1 MEIAEKQEHSTAY
14 IGSIETNPKMRQ
26 GHHSR
31 PVRISAESVEKNI
44 RQQRDLESQRQNLEV
59 FAKENA
65 NLVSSAKAQS
75 KIELQRRLTAQTI
88 CRNEQAF
95 EENLKR
101 NQYEQKFKE
110 LTISQ
115 NQALAS
121 EIDKDTAD
129 AERKRREIQQI
140 CEESPELREL
150 ERVLKIAYLN
160 KERASQLEEKIAIAN
175 REQERIQAIEDQME
189 YDRIRAIRH
198 ESEKD
203 HVKKAMFDDQR
214 QVLQRQIDEKKQ
226 QLLAARRQMEEEK
239 HMVDDIVA
247 RINAE
252 DESNYRVRK
261 EKQEATARMVK
272 AFEEQRQRELA
283 AARQAAKEEEERI
296 LSYNKGVEAR
306 NEGVAA
312 KKQAKRDEE
321 DRILA
326 QIVEETERQRKE
338 QEEFNELRDMLW
350 EEELEAKRNEEAR
363 SRAQRA
369 HQMRQEMMDANSRM
383 MVTKEEMRR
392 QEIENEARLVA
403 IMRQKFAEDEARE
416 RAEEENRRQ
425 HKQQHMGAI
434 ARQRDERKY
443 MYEKEREAEAAQRE
457 ENAQRE
463 AYRLHVIQEARKR
476 LLEEHAA
483 KLEGYVP
490 NKAFGN
496 KEEYEHFQRAAAQA
510 QYQQTQQRNHDQGQR
525 PTNGRAII
533 Y

>member
-1 MEIAEKQEHSTAY
+1 
-14 IGSIETNPKMRQ
+14 MRQ

-88 CRNEQAF
+88 CRNEQVF

-283 AARQAAKEEEERI
+283 AARQA
-296 LSYNKGVEAR
+296 
-306 NEGVAA
+306 
-312 KKQAKRDEE
+312 
-321 DRILA
+321 
-326 QIVEETERQRKE
+326 
-338 QEEFNELRDMLW
+338 
-350 EEELEAKRNEEAR
+350 
-363 SRAQRA
+363 
-369 HQMRQEMMDANSRM
+369 
-383 MVTKEEMRR
+383 
-392 QEIENEARLVA
+392 
-403 IMRQKFAEDEARE
+403 
-416 RAEEENRRQ
+416 
-425 HKQQHMGAI
+425 
-434 ARQRDERKY
+434 
-443 MYEKEREAEAAQRE
+443 
-457 ENAQRE
+457 
-463 AYRLHVIQEARKR
+463 
-476 LLEEHAA
+476 
-483 KLEGYVP
+483 
-490 NKAFGN
+490 
-496 KEEYEHFQRAAAQA
+496 
-510 QYQQTQQRNHDQGQR
+510 
-525 PTNGRAII
+525 
-533 Y
+533 

>member
-1 MEIAEKQEHSTAY
+1 MHRPGY
-14 IGSIETNPKMRQ
+14 GP
-26 GHHSR
+26 R
-31 PVRISAESVEKNI
+31 PVRVSAESVEKNI
-44 RQQRDLESQRQNLEV
+44 RGQREIESQRHNLEI

-65 NLVSSAKAQS
+65 NLISSAKAQS
-75 KIELQRRLTAQTI
+75 KIELQRRLTSQTI
-88 CRNEQAF
+88 CRNEQLF

-160 KERASQLEEKIAIAN
+160 KERASQLEEKINIAN

-189 YDRIRAIRH
+189 YDRLRAIRN
-198 ESEKD
+198 ESDKD
-203 HVKKAMFDDQR
+203 RSKKALFDDQR
-214 QVLQRQIDEKKQ
+214 LVLQRQIEEKQQ
-226 QLLAARRQMEEEK
+226 QLLEARRQIEEEK

-252 DESNYRVRK
+252 DDAKYRSHK

-272 AFEEQRQRELA
+272 AFEEQRQREVA

-296 LSYNKGVEAR
+296 LSYNRGVEAR

-326 QIVEETERQRKE
+326 QIVEETERKRKE

-350 EEELEAKRNEEAR
+350 EEELEAKRNNEAR
-363 SRAQRA
+363 DKQHRQ

-392 QEIENEARLVA
+392 QEAENEARLVE
-403 IMRQKFAEDEARE
+403 IMRRKFAEDEARE

-443 MYEKEREAEAAQRE
+443 MYEREREAEAAQRE

-483 KLEGYVP
+483 KLSGYVP
-490 NKAFGN
+490 SKAFGN
-496 KEEYEHFQRAAAQA
+496 QDEYDHFQRAAQ
-510 QYQQTQQRNHDQGQR
+510 QQQQQQHERYQQTQGRDQNQGQR
-525 PTNGRAII
+525 PPNMRSII